1 MLHKLNDIFPV
12 RYTVFG
18 LCVLALL
25 LSLATLPLRGAGG
38 VMLVLLLPL
47 VALGIYDMAQSKRS
61 ILRNYPIIG
70 HIRYM
75 LEFVRPELRQYFLE
89 SDNEATPFSR
99 AQRSLVYQRAKGESD
114 KRTFGTLLDDANRVV
129 HGLRALGLG
138 AGDCQLPAASAST
151 SSLLPSRLM
160 SIGWALARPTGFT
173 AK

>member
-61 ILRNYPIIG
+61 ILRNYPVIG

-114 KRTFGTLLDDANRVV
+114 KRPFGTLL
-129 HGLRALGLG
+129 
-138 AGDCQLPAASAST
+138 
-151 SSLLPSRLM
+151 
-160 SIGWALARPTGFT
+160 
-173 AK
+173 